1 MQDARYCSAFVTV
14 QDEGYAAFMASELN
28 NAFIPGVGTVQA
40 EVARPRNRPLVGT
53 TCKAGQPK
61 LVPMPPKHPPPA
73 HLLRAAVPKMQAA
86 PMDFA
91 FLPPPGVSVS
101 PKAAGAGLMES
112 VMPKAAGAAPMES
125 VMPKAGAPMES
136 VMPGAAMESVM
147 PEAGAAMESVM
158 PEAAPME
165 SVLPDLLEDGYGD
178 DDEAEEIGDDE
189 LHRFFAENAATSP
202 ASEEED
208 RSRSTSSLSSSR
220 SRTRSRSRRRRSRSR
235 RRRSRGRRRRS
246 SRGRR
251 RRRDRSRRRS

>member
-1 MQDARYCSAFVTV
+1 
-14 QDEGYAAFMASELN
+14 MASELN
-28 NAFIPGVGTVQA
+28 NAFIPGVGAVQA

-165 SVLPDLLEDGYGD
+165 SVLPVVLEDGYGD

-202 ASEEED
+202 ASEEEA